1 MNPFPHLHNGPSPS
15 GEKAD
20 RENLISGAPFQ
31 THSGPG
37 FRAELRGQFREVFH
51 DDPAPEAPL
60 DDAWVIMGSPFS
72 DLNIHINSASD
83 PRRNFRRR
91 YTATG
96 GIAGWSGGI
105 TIVTPD
111 GKGKGYFTTMEPFFG
126 DWADLDIN
134 LLGRYGRSVKW
145 QFHVTAWAHSIEF
158 QQFYITLI
166 YVDTWL
172 YFYDYMIHFRA
183 ENWAYMD
190 GDVQRNEPLLRATIR
205 DKVTREWNTVY
216 IPNVPLIAGYD
227 AGMLRPVPTLPDRMV
242 LIGCEHPDN
251 YPSVYHGNPLTGG
264 WSKSSSGLSAAFPGD
279 VEFDPLYW
287 TTEDE
292 WGENQIPEVTDGQEK
307 RQGWLNQMTVKIRTR
322 SRGTSSEFAA
332 ISSRHVVFM
341 TGEYPLVAGGSTG
354 ALSTSVVDVLTGAV
368 SNTIT
373 RSFASGAP
381 YWYIGYL
388 TILGRDSW
396 VLEYVRGR
404 NLSDERVLMKA
415 EYTFDGGASYTDMTL
430 LPGQVTHS
438 IVPFRPVEKDE
449 NGDIVEF
456 EAVLLCAEADG
467 RRTYSTKDFVTFK
480 REGLAAKAELID
492 DDTDFVRMFKLGNR
506 LDPGRINP
514 PFPWTCDTR
523 VKIPD
528 WW

>member
-1 MNPFPHLHNGPSPS
+1 MNPFPHLHNGPSPF

-51 DDPAPEAPL
+51 YAPEPEVPL
-60 DDAWVIMGSPFS
+60 DDAWVIMGSPFF

-83 PRRNFRRR
+83 PRRNYRRR

-96 GIAGWSGGI
+96 GIAGWSEGI

-134 LLGRYGRSVKW
+134 LLGRYGRSVKQ
-145 QFHVTAWAHSIEF
+145 QFHVTAWAYSIEF
-158 QQFYITLI
+158 TQHYITPI
-166 YVDTWL
+166 YMDAWL
-172 YFYDYMIHFRA
+172 YYFDYIIHFRA

-190 GDVQRNEPLLRATIR
+190 GDVQRNQQMLKATIR
-205 DKVTREWNTVY
+205 DKVTREWNTVF
-216 IPNVPLIAGYD
+216 IPPMTMIDHYD
-227 AGMLRPVPTLPDRMV
+227 AGMFRPVLTLPDRMV

-264 WSKSSSGLSAAFPGD
+264 WSKSTGNLSAAFPRGVAFAPPD
-279 VEFDPLYW
+279 SA
-287 TTEDE
+287 TGQE
-292 WGENQIPEVTDGQEK
+292 WGDNQIPPLPVPQDM
-307 RQGWLNQMTVKIRTR
+307 RYGWLNQLTQKIRVR
-322 SRGTSSEFAA
+322 SRGSMSEFAA
-332 ISSRHVVFM
+332 ISARQVVFM

-354 ALSTSVVDVLTGAV
+354 ALSTSVIDVLTGAV

-373 RSFASGAP
+373 RSFASGIP
-381 YWYIGYL
+381 YWYVGYL

-396 VLEYVRGR
+396 VLEYVRGM
-404 NLSDERVLMKA
+404 NLSDTRDLMKV
-415 EYTFDGGASYTDMTL
+415 EYTFDGGASYTDMAL
-430 LPGQVTHS
+430 LPGQIPHS

-449 NGDIVEF
+449 HGDIVEF
-456 EAVLLCAEADG
+456 EAVLLCAETDG
-467 RRTYSTKDFVTFK
+467 HRTYSTKDFIEFK

-514 PFPWTCDTR
+514 PFPWTKDTR
-523 VKIPD
+523 VKLPD
-528 WW
+528 SC

>member
-1 MNPFPHLHNGPSPS
+1 MNPFPHLHNGPSPA

-37 FRAELRGQFREVFH
+37 FRAELRGQFREVFQY
-51 DDPAPEAPL
+51 APEPEVPL
-60 DDAWVIMGSPFS
+60 DDAWVIMGSPFF

-83 PRRNFRRR
+83 PRRNYRRR
-91 YTATG
+91 YTAIG
-96 GIAGWSGGI
+96 GIAGWAGGI
-105 TIVTPD
+105 TTVTPD
-111 GKGKGYFTTMEPFFG
+111 GKGKGYFTTMEPFYG
-126 DWADLDIN
+126 DWAELDIN

-145 QFHVTAWAHSIEF
+145 QFHVTAWAYSIEF
-158 QQFYITLI
+158 QQFYITRI
-166 YVDTWL
+166 YMDTWL
-172 YFYDYMIHFRA
+172 YFYDYMIQFRA
-183 ENWAYMD
+183 ENWGYMD

-205 DKVTREWNTVY
+205 DKFTREWNTVY
-216 IPNVPLIAGYD
+216 IPNVSMITGYD

-264 WSKSSSGLSAAFPGD
+264 WSKSSSGLSAAYPGD
-279 VEFDPLYW
+279 VAYDPAYW
-287 TTEDE
+287 PTEQE
-292 WGENQIPEVTDGQEK
+292 WGDHQNPVVTDGQLK
-307 RQGWLNQMTVKIRTR
+307 RQGWLNQLTVKIRVR
-322 SRGTSSEFAA
+322 SRGTMSEFAA
-332 ISSRHVVFM
+332 ISSRQVVFM

-373 RSFASGAP
+373 RSFASGTP
-381 YWYIGYL
+381 YWYVGYL

-396 VLEYVRGR
+396 VLEYVRGM
-404 NLSDERVLMKA
+404 NLSDVRTLMKA
-415 EYTFDGGASYTDMTL
+415 EYTFDGGATYTDMTL
-430 LPGQVTHS
+430 LPGQMPRS

-449 NGDIVEF
+449 NGGITKF
-456 EAVLLCAEADG
+456 EAVLLCTEADG

-480 REGLAAKAELID
+480 REGLAAKTELID

-514 PFPWTCDTR
+514 PFPWTNDTR
-523 VKIPD
+523 VKPPD